1 MDPVDAAFLA
11 VPRTGFL
18 RRRDRFRAS
27 YDGPIAIGHGAT
39 CSQPRTVGQMLRLLD
54 VEPGMAVLDVGSGSG
69 WTTALLAE
77 LTGPSG
83 LVIGVEIEPRLAL
96 WGASNLAHVGQRWA
110 SIVAATPGVLGLP
123 DAAPYDRI
131 LVSADASELP
141 PSLLGQLA
149 DPGRMVLPVRGRMTL
164 VERAGAEPVV
174 TEHGSYR
181 FVPLL

>member
-1 MDPVDAAFLA
+1 MDPVDAAFVA
-11 VPRTGFL
+11 APRTGFL
-18 RRRDRFRAS
+18 RRRDRSRAA

-39 CSQPRTVGQMLRLLD
+39 CSQPRTVEQMLRLLD
-54 VEPGMAVLDVGSGSG
+54 VQPGMAVLDVGSGSG

-83 LVIGVEIEPRLAL
+83 LVIGVEIQPQLAV
-96 WGASNLAHVGQRWA
+96 WGADNLARFGHRWA
-110 SIVAATPGVLGLP
+110 SIVPATPGVLGRP

-141 PSLLGQLA
+141 GALVDQLA
-149 DPGRMVLPVRGRMTL
+149 DPGRLVLPVRGRMTL
-164 VERAGAEPVV
+164 VERAGAEPVL